1 MELSDAHL
9 LEALKLL
16 PAAEQRSFD
25 VCLAAEIET
34 VQDRMRLAAVAA
46 AAAKTEKAA
55 AAKEKEKAAAAAKR
69 EKEKMAA
76 VARAVVEAMA
86 EAAASMTQAA
96 MRAAVE
102 AGIETRQEAARA
114 AALRGKPFA
123 KCSWREG
130 GRQRDEAL
138 RARANVEAREL
149 RVAAAAAELAC
160 PSPTVQNVKQM
171 GRIATR
177 REFRLRELATRP
189 PSGKRLFKV
198 RSERASKR
206 PRGARGKFESK
217 PAAAVVSAIAH
228 AGAAIAI
235 SPTAISAT
243 LVVSLADRP
252 RLHDLIPRDDA
263 CRAARAIGAEQ
274 MKRIACMKAV

>member
-1 MELSDAHL
+1 
-9 LEALKLL
+9 
-16 PAAEQRSFD
+16 
-25 VCLAAEIET
+25 
-34 VQDRMRLAAVAA
+34 
-46 AAAKTEKAA
+46 
-55 AAKEKEKAAAAAKR
+55 
-69 EKEKMAA
+69 
-76 VARAVVEAMA
+76 
-86 EAAASMTQAA
+86 MTTPS
-96 MRAAVE
+96 E
-102 AGIETRQEAARA
+102 
-114 AALRGKPFA
+114 
-123 KCSWREG
+123 
-130 GRQRDEAL
+130 
-138 RARANVEAREL
+138 RARTWRLESFGWR
-149 RVAAAAAELAC
+149 RQHGKLAC

-274 MKRIACMKAV
+274 MKRIACMI